1 MKIIFQYY
9 KITHYFR
16 LFVFVLNIFF
26 EPYNITPYE
35 LLHFRFFFS
44 NLKILHI
51 TLNIFKNIFH
61 HYKITHYFRLFF
73 YSKYFVWI
81 LQYYTL
87 LWNIFPYFKITH
99 YFRLFVFVLNILF
112 EPYDVTPYNLQIVFF
127 QNFLFQ
133 PYNITHYRLC
143 VSFYSLLH
151 LNLAFLEILQIKI
164 NDYKITLLHCYTF
177 IQLQLTLQKVCK
189 DL

>member
-1 MKIIFQYY
+1 M
-9 KITHYFR
+9 
-16 LFVFVLNIFF
+16 F
-26 EPYNITPYE
+26 EPYNITPYKSYISD
-35 LLHFRFFFS
+35 FS
-44 NLKILHI
+44 
-51 TLNIFKNIFH
+51 FQ
-61 HYKITHYFRLFF
+61 
-73 YSKYFVWI
+73 I

-87 LWNIFPYFKITH
+87 LLNSFKKYFSVLQNYTLLQTICFCSKYFFWTLQCYTLRIVIFQIFLFQPYNITH
-99 YFRLFVFVLNILF
+99 YFEIFFSISNYTLLQTFCFCSKHFVWTLRC
-112 EPYDVTPYNLQIVFF
+112 YTLQIVFF

-164 NDYKITLLHCYTF
+164 NNYKITLLHCYTF